1 MRNNI
6 DVRNN
11 KLIHPFLFIYYYIL
25 IPKPYTRKPYLS
37 FLLFLQQ
44 DFFHD
49 SSFLEKAALSKKEGS
64 FF

>member
-25 IPKPYTRKPYLS
+25 IPTLHKKIIFKLPTIFATR
-37 FLLFLQQ
+37 
-44 DFFHD
+44 FFHD
-49 SSFLEKAALSKKEGS
+49 SSFLKKAALSKQEGS